1 MINLELYKI
10 FVIVGNE
17 LNITKASEK
26 LNISQPAITKYIKN
40 LEKNLGITLFKRN
53 SRGLTF
59 TEKGENLYNKLKDP
73 INEILKVDNQL
84 NQNEKITIGSH
95 NHLLN
100 VIFGK
105 SINQFYLK
113 YPNVDVD
120 LMCLE
125 TKEMLE
131 MLENKEIDIVFSKE
145 VDNYKTKNIKYLHL
159 GFLNDIFIANKNS
172 CFEHKIFDKTCLQ
185 NSTIYVP
192 RKYAQTVMRLVKET
206 NGIKLDLK
214 NSSYN
219 TILEVVSKSEAVGFV
234 TKEYIDNKDLEK
246 YNLIELKN
254 NLNLEPVSFGIYYC
268 MDKYNKVSNLIK
280 IIKGQFNN
288 KQQ

>member
-105 SINQFYLK
+105 SINQFYLQ

>member
-1 MINLELYKI
+1 MKLG
-10 FVIVGNE
+10 IVGSGMIVKDFLKMFNE
-17 LNITKASEK
+17 LNGIE
-26 LNISQPAITKYIKN
+26 LLGISARNEENLKN
-40 LEKNLGITLFKRN
+40 LCVQ
-53 SRGLTF
+53 
-59 TEKGENLYNKLKDP
+59 YP
-73 INEILKVDNQL
+73 IERY
-84 NQNEKITIGSH
+84 
-95 NHLLN
+95 
-100 VIFGK
+100 
-105 SINQFYLK
+105 YLS
-113 YPNVDVD
+113 Y
-120 LMCLE
+120 E
-125 TKEMLE
+125 E

>member
-26 LNISQPAITKYIKN
+26 LNISQPAITKHIKN

-105 SINQFYLK
+105 SINQFYLQ

-280 IIKGQFNN
+280 IIKGQFTN

>member
-26 LNISQPAITKYIKN
+26 LNISQPAITKHIKN
-40 LEKNLGITLFKRN
+40 LEKILGITLFKRN

-59 TEKGENLYNKLKDP
+59 TEKGENLYNKLKEP

-105 SINQFYLK
+105 SINEFYLQ

-120 LMCLE
+120 FMCLE

-131 MLENKEIDIVFSKE
+131 MLENKEIDIVFSKK

-172 CFEHKIFDKTCLQ
+172 CFVDKIFDQTCLQ

-192 RKYAQTVMRLVKET
+192 RKYAQTTNRLI
-206 NGIKLDLK
+206 NGANNTKLDLK

-219 TILEVVSKSEAVGFV
+219 TILEVVSKRKAVGFI
-234 TKEYIDNKDLEK
+234 TKEYINNKDFEK

-254 NLNLEPVSFGIYYC
+254 NLNI
-268 MDKYNKVSNLIK
+268 
-280 IIKGQFNN
+280 
-288 KQQ
+288 

>member
-59 TEKGENLYNKLKDP
+59 TEKGENLYNKLKDL

-105 SINQFYLK
+105 SINQFYLQ

>member
-1 MINLELYKI
+1 MIDLELYKI

-17 LNITKASEK
+17 LNITNASKK
-26 LNISQPAITKYIKN
+26 LNISQPAITKHIKN
-40 LEKNLGITLFKRN
+40 LENILGVKLFKRN

-59 TEKGENLYNKLKDP
+59 TEMGKNLYDKLKEP
-73 INEILKVDNQL
+73 INKVIEVDNQF
-84 NQNEKITIGSH
+84 NQNEKIVIGSH

-100 VIFGK
+100 IIFGE
-105 SINQFYLK
+105 SISEFCLN
-113 YPNVDVD
+113 YPNVDLD
-120 LMCLE
+120 LICLE
-125 TKEMLE
+125 TKAMLE
-131 MLENKEIDIVFSKE
+131 MLKNKEIDIVFSKE
-145 VDNYKTKNIKYLHL
+145 VKYFKSRNIKYLHL

>member
-26 LNISQPAITKYIKN
+26 LNISQPAITKHIKN
-40 LEKNLGITLFKRN
+40 LEKILGITLFKRN

-59 TEKGENLYNKLKDP
+59 TEKGENLYNKLKEP

-100 VIFGK
+100 VILGK
-105 SINQFYLK
+105 SINQFYLQ

-120 LMCLE
+120 LICLE

-131 MLENKEIDIVFSKE
+131 MLENKEIDIVFSKK
-145 VDNYKTKNIKYLHL
+145 VDNYKTKNIKYFHL

-172 CFEHKIFDKTCLQ
+172 CFVDKIFDQTCQQ
-185 NSTIYVP
+185 NATIYVP
-192 RKYAQTVMRLVKET
+192 RKYAQTTNRLI
-206 NGIKLDLK
+206 NGANNTKLDLK

-219 TILEVVSKSEAVGFV
+219 TILEVVSKRKAVGFI
-234 TKEYIDNKDLEK
+234 TKEYINNKDFEK

-254 NLNLEPVSFGIYYC
+254 NLNIEPISFGVYYC
-268 MDKYNKVSNLIK
+268 IDKNNRVSNLIK
-280 IIKGQFNN
+280 IIKEQFSD
-288 KQQ
+288 K

>member
-26 LNISQPAITKYIKN
+26 LNISQPAITKHIKN
-40 LEKNLGITLFKRN
+40 LEKNLGITLYKRN

-59 TEKGENLYNKLKDP
+59 TEKGENLYNKLKDL

-105 SINQFYLK
+105 SINQFYLQ

-172 CFEHKIFDKTCLQ
+172 CFEHIIFDKTCLQ

>member
-26 LNISQPAITKYIKN
+26 LNISQPAITKHIKN

-59 TEKGENLYNKLKDP
+59 TEKGENLYNKLKDL

-105 SINQFYLK
+105 SINQFYLQ

>member
-26 LNISQPAITKYIKN
+26 LNISQPAITKHIKN

-105 SINQFYLK
+105 SINQFYLQ